1 MSFTVDDRVLAL
13 AGIAQALQQ
22 VRRIADTGHSDAAV
36 VRTAIDSVFRLDAD
50 SAAGVYGEREALKPG
65 LRLLHNYF
73 RNQGQD
79 PMLPKLAMA
88 VLQLERRFIS
98 EQAVIDKVT
107 QGIARA
113 QRQAAEVG
121 DSAHPDVLAALGGVY
136 ADTISHLKPRVMVQ
150 GNPHYLGQAGVVA
163 EIRALLLA
171 AVRSAVLWRQMGGSY
186 WDFLFARKAM
196 VEAVDRA
203 LS

>member
-22 VRRIADTGHSDAAV
+22 VRRIADTGHSDAAT
-36 VRTAIDSVFRLDAD
+36 VRTAVDSVFRIDAE
-50 SAAGVYGEREALKPG
+50 SPEAVYGSIDALKPG

-79 PMLPKLAMA
+79 PILPKLALA
-88 VLQLERRFIS
+88 VLQLERRFIT
-98 EQAVIDKVT
+98 EQDTIDRVT
-107 QGIARA
+107 RGVEAA
-113 QRQAAEVG
+113 ARQAHGLG
-121 DSAHPDVLAALGGVY
+121 DSAHPDVLSALGGVY

-150 GNPHYLGQAGVVA
+150 GNPHYLGQPGVVA

-186 WDFLFARKAM
+186 WDFLFARKGMMA
-196 VEAVDRA
+196 AIDR
-203 LS
+203 LLG